1 MFTEYICFSLH
12 YDYKLTNFTVALFSW
27 TTQSYLRYH
36 LSDSSRIR
44 HNDSQL
50 YIYGSLLLLEYS
62 LQLKNLLKNN
72 KNRCHEGKSWCNFQ
86 QNNACLLRMLQYSS
100 NIPCLFAKNILIW
113 ACLFTFHRSRYL
125 HLLHSQKH
133 IHNTSASKY

>member
-1 MFTEYICFSLH
+1 MFLLFILPLYFEVSCSRFLLSSFSALDFFKKFHLLLDLCFVSLFLLLTLSMSNMFTEYICFSLH

-44 HNDSQL
+44 HKDSQL

-72 KNRCHEGKSWCNFQ
+72 KNRCHEGKS
-86 QNNACLLRMLQYSS
+86 
-100 NIPCLFAKNILIW
+100 
-113 ACLFTFHRSRYL
+113 
-125 HLLHSQKH
+125 
-133 IHNTSASKY
+133 